1 MNNAM
6 NMIQQFMQFKNSFK
20 GNPQEQVQQMLNSG
34 RITQDQ
40 YNNAVKQAQQFQ
52 NMLNGMKQGIF
63 CEKLAKF
70 PTKKTYKGRRA
81 GFYIHIVT
89 N

>member
-52 NMLNGMKQGIF
+52 NMLNGMK
-63 CEKLAKF
+63 
-70 PTKKTYKGRRA
+70 
-81 GFYIHIVT
+81 
-89 N
+89 

>member
-1 MNNAM
+1 MPCRIDQREERQRMNNAM

-52 NMLNGMKQGIF
+52 NMLNGMK
-63 CEKLAKF
+63 
-70 PTKKTYKGRRA
+70 
-81 GFYIHIVT
+81 
-89 N
+89 

>member
-52 NMLNGMKQGIF
+52 NMLNGM
-63 CEKLAKF
+63 
-70 PTKKTYKGRRA
+70 R
-81 GFYIHIVT
+81 
-89 N
+89 

>member
-6 NMIQQFMQFKNSFK
+6 NMIQQFMRFKNSFK

-52 NMLNGMKQGIF
+52 NMLNGMK
-63 CEKLAKF
+63 
-70 PTKKTYKGRRA
+70 
-81 GFYIHIVT
+81 
-89 N
+89 

>member
-1 MNNAM
+1 MPCQIDQREERQRMNNAM

-52 NMLNGMKQGIF
+52 NMLNGMK
-63 CEKLAKF
+63 
-70 PTKKTYKGRRA
+70 
-81 GFYIHIVT
+81 
-89 N
+89 

>member
-6 NMIQQFMQFKNSFK
+6 NMIQQFVQFKNSFK

-52 NMLNGMKQGIF
+52 NMLNGMK
-63 CEKLAKF
+63 
-70 PTKKTYKGRRA
+70 
-81 GFYIHIVT
+81 
-89 N
+89 

>member
-1 MNNAM
+1 MNNTM

-20 GNPQEQVQQMLNSG
+20 GNPQAQVQQMLNSG

-52 NMLNGMKQGIF
+52 KMLGKM
-63 CEKLAKF
+63 
-70 PTKKTYKGRRA
+70 
-81 GFYIHIVT
+81 
-89 N
+89 

>member
-20 GNPQEQVQQMLNSG
+20 GNPQAQVQQMLNSG

-52 NMLNGMKQGIF
+52 KMLGKM
-63 CEKLAKF
+63 
-70 PTKKTYKGRRA
+70 
-81 GFYIHIVT
+81 
-89 N
+89 